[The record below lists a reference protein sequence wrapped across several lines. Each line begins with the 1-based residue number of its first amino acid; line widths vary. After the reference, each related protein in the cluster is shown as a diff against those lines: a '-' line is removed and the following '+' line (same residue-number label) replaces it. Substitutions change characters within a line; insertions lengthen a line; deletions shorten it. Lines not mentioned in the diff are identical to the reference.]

1 MAGGDGRTPG
11 SGASGSGRWTRARL
25 VGLRGLTAGA
35 WEVMAS
41 EPNRKLGRKQQFVQ
55 EETMAS
61 EKNLGPKGPCSSPS
75 LSPLWRSGFLR
86 CPLIQI
92 PSSGHVT
99 LAFLRFCLEEER
111 LTSEVTPLRAVR
123 APRPD
128 REPCAPLHS
137 WREATSGWPV
147 ETRTL
152 PFACPSRPRAS
163 RLFAGGRV
171 VLARPSSPAQHL
183 GQTPSALGKRA
194 RGKVAVTRT
203 WLPTDTG
210 SCRVSERELRLDEG
224 PGSARRGDH

>member
-1 MAGGDGRTPG
+1 MQAFASPPLRRGSAGSRGGPPLAPPRLVKSPDDVAFPGLTVAGGDGRTPG

-35 WEVMAS
+35 WEVTAS
-41 EPNRKLGRKQQFVQ
+41 ELNRKLGRKQQFVQ

-137 WREATSGWPV
+137 SFSLKSVPYRKSHLC
-147 ETRTL
+147 TR
-152 PFACPSRPRAS
+152 
-163 RLFAGGRV
+163 
-171 VLARPSSPAQHL
+171 
-183 GQTPSALGKRA
+183 
-194 RGKVAVTRT
+194 VT
-203 WLPTDTG
+203 G
-210 SCRVSERELRLDEG
+210 
-224 PGSARRGDH
+224 